1 MRGVVPVEAVTELRS
16 GSAAETAAWGRRL
29 GQALLPGDFVA
40 LVGDLGAGK
49 TCFSRGVAEGAGVPL
64 EDVSSPTFA
73 IIHAYAGRL
82 KLYHADL
89 YRLADPDALYATGYF
104 DHLAERDGA
113 FLVEWAEQV
122 PGAIPADALVVRLRA
137 DVRDDSVRWAVLEPR
152 GARGEALARALAG

>member
-1 MRGVVPVEAVTELRS
+1 MEAVTELRS
-16 GSAAETAAWGRRL
+16 TSAVQTAGWGRRL
-29 GQALLPGDFVA
+29 GQVLQPGDFVA

-73 IIHAYAGRL
+73 IIQSYAGRL
-82 KLYHADL
+82 RLYHADL
-89 YRLADPDALYATGYF
+89 YRLLDADALYATGYF

-122 PGAIPADALVVRLRA
+122 PGAIPPDALVVRLRA
-137 DVRDDSVRWAVLEPR
+137 DAGEDSVRWAVLEPR
-152 GARGEALARALAG
+152 GTRGEALARALAGKAE